1 MSVHWTPNAEKGAR
15 YLGLLDQ
22 ALCNGQW
29 NDVPEL
35 ARKVE
40 KHAPQRKCLTLAAR
54 AESQVAN
61 ASHRPTS
68 ASSAA
73 STSIHGLSELLPRLT
88 EAISTAQQ
96 SFPDDSFIAS
106 TCLAQ
111 IYWLQVAPQDALIV
125 LERSGPKAP
134 ASKSAAGALG
144 WLEVCEVKCAFI
156 RASCLDTLERKSEAR
171 EAYQDATSHTPGYRS
186 LELRRWTER
195 LLARACMYSVK
206 KMPSPS
212 AGDLAEAYSP
222 FRAWGEFW
230 QRAPTHQGVTA
241 PSRLDLPRRQVWKAY
256 YDLLSSILQHGLIYG
271 PEQKGFSFS
280 FLPLSSALSETE
292 RVAARQRQRAELH
305 RVESAYESLLL
316 EETKFPKAS
325 QANTE
330 VEEWA
335 DQVVTNWGLFTGP
348 DWSDADLGK
357 GGKQSVSRGVLE
369 ILYRA
374 ATKTFHSTPI
384 LRHLFTLHA
393 ALGEFDLAMHAFDS
407 YMEIVDKGKARAEKT
422 GKHEIGFDDDDT
434 AMLATTEA
442 IKLLCR
448 YGDREQAEKA
458 NEISAIVQKW
468 LSQKRPS
475 TSDSTLTN
483 GDVVERSIQS
493 TESALRPATLAAA
506 YRALGLTQAR
516 WASLTYES
524 STRSS
529 LLAEANNN
537 LRRAQKFEPNNTETA
552 YALAAVL
559 GEMRDVGAALQVI
572 RIALDDSVMLNGD
585 AAADQHHERERP
597 LLALW
602 HMLALCLT
610 AQDQFETAAQICD
623 AAYSQFGNS
632 EVLFGSR
639 SQGLTVDAE
648 KEALSPNTRG
658 IVDQMD
664 GFEKESIIQIRMT
677 QIILFELME
686 GPDAAVDLTDSLL
699 GLYSRLYGNP
709 EHVAIQAAR
718 PPATSASATPS
729 RLGGTLR
736 SITGSIRP
744 RSLRSRRSSTEQ
756 ATLRQRSIASQ
767 DENAPSSPPQRLQ
780 PTTNGQTLG
789 PPISITVTNED
800 GSPAGKPHHRHHLH
814 LPFHGRHKG
823 VDSTRS
829 ATSIAEHDEN
839 QSPAPQ
845 VPATAAAASADGSPE
860 QSLDNIA
867 HQRSPDQWPPP
878 AGHHDRPPVQDLRL
892 PAPHPASASPVPD
905 PRLLP
910 LHERR
915 HKVGVL
921 IKTWLFVAGLYIR
934 ADSSDDAENALEHA
948 LKLVEGLEKELAAC
962 EDGINARR
970 LFEKGWGGGKSI
982 DDLWAD
988 VWSTKAFLASS
999 CERPFEAI
1007 SDYEQALA
1015 YSPDHAAGIIGL
1027 ANLLLD
1033 QYEEKLP
1040 LEEPLNP
1047 VHPQASTS
1055 GSLIGE
1061 AKPTLTRP
1069 NTATSTIPSHR
1080 GSYISDSRPSQ
1091 PEAEDGRKKRRP
1103 DPTPAELN
1111 RLAARDRAYMLLSN
1125 LTKLGS
1131 GWDNSEAWLAL
1142 ARAHELSKEVSKA
1155 KEALWWVVELENNKP
1170 LRAWRD
1176 VLPGGYTL

>member
-1 MSVHWTPNAEKGAR
+1 MSVHRPPKADKAAR
-15 YLGLLDQ
+15 YLSLLDH
-22 ALCNGQW
+22 ALCNAQW
-29 NDVPEL
+29 DHVPEL

-54 AESQVAN
+54 AESHVAS
-61 ASHRPTS
+61 ASHRP
-68 ASSAA
+68 SSEA
-73 STSIHGLSELLPRLT
+73 STSIHGLAELLPRLA
-88 EAISTAQQ
+88 EAVSTAQQ
-96 SFPDDSFIAS
+96 TYPDDSFIAG

-111 IYWLQVAPQDALIV
+111 IYCLQDTPQDALQV
-125 LERSGPKAP
+125 LDASPPRAP
-134 ASKSAAGALG
+134 ATKATTATLG
-144 WLEVCEVKCAFI
+144 WLEVCEVKCSFI
-156 RASCLDTLERKSEAR
+156 RASCLDALERKNEAR
-171 EAYQDATSHTPGYRS
+171 ELYQHAVSHTPGYRS

-212 AGDLAEAYSP
+212 ASDFAEAHRP

-230 QRAPTHQGVTA
+230 HRAPTHQGATT
-241 PSRLDLPRRQVWKAY
+241 PSGLEIPRRQVWKAY
-256 YDLLSSILQHGLIYG
+256 YDLLSSVLQHALIYG
-271 PEQKGFSFS
+271 PEQKGSAIE
-280 FLPLSSALSETE
+280 FLPLTSSL
-292 RVAARQRQRAELH
+292 L

-330 VEEWA
+330 LEEWA
-335 DQVVTNWGLFTGP
+335 DQVVANWRFFTGS

-357 GGKQSVSRGVLE
+357 GGKQSVSRAVLD

-407 YMEIVDKGKARAEKT
+407 YTEIVDKGKARAEKT
-422 GKHEIGFDDDDT
+422 GKHEIGVDGDDT
-434 AMLATTEA
+434 AILAATEA
-442 IKLLCR
+442 IKLLCQ
-448 YGDREQAEKA
+448 YGDREQAERA

-475 TSDSTLTN
+475 TSTSTLTN
-483 GDVVERSIQS
+483 GDVTEKSMES
-493 TESALRPATLAAA
+493 TESALQPTTLAAA
-506 YRALGLTQAR
+506 YRALGVTQAR
-516 WASLTYES
+516 WAHLTYES

-537 LRRAQKFEPNNTETA
+537 LRRAQKFEPNNRETA

-559 GEMRDVGAALQVI
+559 GEMRDINAALQVI

-585 AAADQHHERERP
+585 AATDEHHERERP

-610 AQDQFETAAQICD
+610 AQDQFETASQICD

-632 EVLFGSR
+632 EVLFGSTP
-639 SQGLTVDAE
+639 QGLTVDAE
-648 KEALSPNTRG
+648 KEPLGPNTRG
-658 IVDQMD
+658 IVDQME

-677 QIILFELME
+677 QIILLELME
-686 GPDAAVDLTDSLL
+686 GPDAAFDLTDSLL
-699 GLYSRLYGNP
+699 GLYSKLYGNP
-709 EHVAIQAAR
+709 EHVATQAAR
-718 PPATSASATPS
+718 PPATSASATTPS

-744 RSLRSRRSSTEQ
+744 RSLRSRRSSIDL
-756 ATLRQRSIASQ
+756 ATSRQRSIASQ
-767 DENAPSSPPQRLQ
+767 DDNAPSSPPQRLQ
-780 PTTNGQTLG
+780 PSTNGQTLG
-789 PPISITVTNED
+789 PPISITVTNEE
-800 GSPAGKPHHRHHLH
+800 GGPAGKSHHRHHLH

-823 VDSTRS
+823 VASTRS
-829 ATSIAEHDEN
+829 TTSIAEQDEN
-839 QSPAPQ
+839 QSPMEKSSPL
-845 VPATAAAASADGSPE
+845 PATAKAGADGSPE
-860 QSLDNIA
+860 QPLEGIA
-867 HQRSPDQWPPP
+867 HQRPPDQWPLPI
-878 AGHHDRPPVQDLRL
+878 GHHDQPPVQDLRL
-892 PAPHPASASPVPD
+892 PAPHPASASAVSE

-915 HKVGVL
+915 HQVGVL
-921 IKTWLFVAGLYIR
+921 IKIWLFVGALYIR
-934 ADSSDDAENALEHA
+934 ADSFDDAENAVEHA
-948 LKLVEGLEKELAAC
+948 FKLVEGLEKELAAS

-988 VWSTKAFLASS
+988 VWSTKAFLSLTR
-999 CERPFEAI
+999 ERPFEAI
-1007 SDYEQALA
+1007 PDYEQALS
-1015 YSPDHAAGIIGL
+1015 YSPDHASGIIGL

-1040 LEEPLNP
+1040 LEEPLHP
-1047 VHPQASTS
+1047 VNPQASTS

-1061 AKPTLTRP
+1061 AKPSLTRP
-1069 NTATSTIPSHR
+1069 NTATSTIPSR
-1080 GSYISDSRPSQ
+1080 RASYISDSRPIE
-1091 PEAEDGRKKRRP
+1091 PEVEDGHKKRRP
-1103 DPTPAELN
+1103 EPTPAELN

-1142 ARAHELSKEVSKA
+1142 ARAHELSKEIGKA
-1155 KEALWWVVELENNKP
+1155 KEALWWVVELEDRKP
-1170 LRAWRD
+1170 LRSWRE
-1176 VLPGGYTL
+1176 VLPGGYIL